1 MMSLFLTYELK
12 VAVLIAVFYIF
23 WRLLVAN
30 ETWHRL
36 NRIVLLSTALASFV
50 LPLCVITIHQTVE
63 VMPPVADTLP
73 LPTDETA
80 MPMESAPALTN
91 AETERPFNWLLPLTI
106 IYIIGVV
113 VVLSKML
120 LSLWRLYRMRA
131 ESEVYPLSDGY
142 LMAVCEK
149 VGTPFSWWN
158 TVFMNH
164 NDYEKGTIALLI
176 HELGHLRLHHSAD
189 VLLVELLT
197 ALQWFNPAMLMLRN
211 DLRIIH
217 EYEADQQVIS
227 HGFNDIQYL
236 KLLIRKAA
244 CQSGYSL
251 ANGISN
257 SALKKRVTMIMK
269 PQSNQRQWIRYAYL
283 LPIITISL
291 AMSAKIQKEEVLN
304 YGSSVVIDGM
314 MESLTDDNCLILL
327 IDDLDDLKKVVAEK
341 GMTRKMKAHLDFND
355 HLTRKDMNGKTIIV
369 HLPKG
374 SVYVNDKESKKI
386 DDDVNYAF
394 PKGGFE
400 WQLNGV
406 PFDENNIPI
415 LHFKALIKVENHWNG
430 KKNVANLIT
439 SNESAII
446 LTQKDG
452 RECIGVKVPV
462 GAFYTWLVSGQL
474 AERGVVKEDKWLNV
488 RNYFPLQEDLVTL
501 DSKEIDKN
509 NVPYVPLSSIKE
521 VKLIQGERPRRIELY
536 THHVTEFNRDADFD
550 YPTEYKEKVKAWM
563 FFKAEDAAT
572 GRQMRGVEVTV
583 VETGQKAKTNEEGWC
598 ELKVPLGTTVKASYP
613 GYESDTYQISHINGN
628 EVQGRT
634 FWMNKPGDKIYRN
647 VSEQAEFIGDKERW
661 IAKNIRL
668 SKAAVGGKGVSGRV
682 TVWLVVNEDGS
693 ISGVRLK
700 QGFNRWLNAEAI
712 RLVSSMPRWKPAL
725 KDGKPVKSL
734 TLTSVSFKNVQD
746 KVLIGTYIRDEKSMK
761 YLNDVDISIMSLDS
775 VVLSKPML
783 QEVVVGSQM
792 YRYVWDVPRHDQYI
806 IKVSKQGYNTEYRH
820 VSIKDKESQNI
831 TGDIIL
837 RPQS

>member
-1 MMSLFLTYELK
+1 
-12 VAVLIAVFYIF
+12 
-23 WRLLVAN
+23 
-30 ETWHRL
+30 
-36 NRIVLLSTALASFV
+36 
-50 LPLCVITIHQTVE
+50 
-63 VMPPVADTLP
+63 
-73 LPTDETA
+73 
-80 MPMESAPALTN
+80 
-91 AETERPFNWLLPLTI
+91 
-106 IYIIGVV
+106 
-113 VVLSKML
+113 
-120 LSLWRLYRMRA
+120 
-131 ESEVYPLSDGY
+131 
-142 LMAVCEK
+142 
-149 VGTPFSWWN
+149 
-158 TVFMNH
+158 MNH
-164 NDYEKGTIALLI
+164 NDYEKGTNALLT

-197 ALQWFNPAMLMLRN
+197 ALQWFNPAMWMLRA
-211 DLRIIH
+211 DLRTIH

-236 KLLIRKAA
+236 QLLIRKAA
-244 CQSGYSL
+244 GQSGYSL

-269 PQSNQRQWIRYAYL
+269 PKSNHRQWLRYAYL
-283 LPIITISL
+283 LPIVAVSL
-291 AMSAKIQKEEVLN
+291 AMSARIQKDEVVN
-304 YGSSVVIDGM
+304 IGSSEVTDDVV
-314 MESLTDDNCLILL
+314 ESLADDNRLILL
-327 IDDLDDLKKVVAEK
+327 IDDLDDLKKVVAENGK
-341 GMTRKMKAHLDFND
+341 TRKMKANLDFND
-355 HLTRKDMNGKTIIV
+355 HFTQKDMDGKTIIV

-613 GYESDTYQISHINGN
+613 GYESDTYQINLFNGN

-634 FWMNKPGDKIYRN
+634 FWMSKPGDKIYRN
-647 VSEQAEFIGDKERW
+647 VSKQAEFIGDKDRW

-725 KDGKPVKSL
+725 IDGKPVKSL
-734 TLTSVSFKNVQD
+734 VLTSVSFENVQD

-761 YLNDVDISIMSLDS
+761 YLNDVDVSIMSLDS
-775 VVLSKPML
+775 VVLAKPML
-783 QEVVVGSQM
+783 QEVYVGSQM
-792 YRYVWDVPRHDQYI
+792 YRYVWDVPRRDQYI
-806 IKVSKQGYNTEYRH
+806 IKVSKQGYSTEYRTIS
-820 VSIKDKESQNI
+820 VKNRESQI
-831 TGDIIL
+831 IPEDIIL
-837 RPQS
+837 RPKS